1 MNTVRTKLGE
11 GGRVIIPAAFRHD
24 LHLQVGDEIVL
35 HIKDNVI
42 YITTA
47 EQALSSLQAKVRQL
61 VNPNLSLVDELLAVR
76 RSEVEH
82 E

>member
-1 MNTVRTKLGE
+1 VR
-11 GGRVIIPAAFRHD
+11 GGRVIIPSAFRND
-24 LHLQVGDEIVL
+24 LNLQVGDEIVL
-35 HIKDNVI
+35 HIKENVI

-47 EQALSSLQAKVRQL
+47 EQALSSLQEKVRQL
-61 VNPNLSLVDELLAVR
+61 ADPEISLVDELLFAR

>member
-1 MNTVRTKLGE
+1 MR
-11 GGRVIIPAAFRHD
+11 GGRVIIPSAFRND
-24 LHLQVGDEIVL
+24 LNLQVGDEIVL
-35 HIKDNVI
+35 HIKENVI

-47 EQALSSLQAKVRQL
+47 EQALSSLQEKVRQL
-61 VNPNLSLVDELLAVR
+61 ADPEISLVDELLFAR